1 MNPIAER
8 ARWFGPDDGLFGVVT
23 PATGVP
29 ARGIGLVLM
38 NPGTLHRV
46 GGARLNVRLARM
58 AAAAAVPAI
67 RFDFSGL
74 GDSEVRHET
83 APYVESM
90 VADLRAAMAL
100 LADETGV
107 SRFALVGHCTG
118 AAMSYEAALVDE
130 RIVGIVQLEGFAY
143 RTSRYQWHRWRR
155 LLARRST
162 WLAIARGEKRIVP
175 FVARAARRLAGATPG
190 AERSSARE
198 AESVEEARR
207 RIRGLVD
214 LLPAREEMRAGL
226 AQLVA
231 RGVHMLHV
239 YAGGDHHY
247 YSYRTQFLDAFPG
260 LDFEDLLELE
270 HLPEADHYF
279 SRPDH
284 QRWLDARIMAWLE
297 RLPPDGAQD
306 PAGVPARP
314 VPAAAAH
321 APTPRR

>member
-1 MNPIAER
+1 MSPTEER
-8 ARWFGPDDGLFGVVT
+8 ARWFGPDDGLFGIVT
-23 PATGVP
+23 PAAAGVP
-29 ARGIGLVLM
+29 TRGVGLVLM

-46 GGARLNVRLARM
+46 GGARLNVRLAR
-58 AAAAAVPAI
+58 AAAAAGVPAI

-74 GDSEVRHET
+74 GDSEVRREP

-118 AAMSYEAALVDE
+118 AAMSYEAALVDD

-143 RTSRYQWHRWRR
+143 RTAGYRRHRWRR

-162 WLAIARGEKRIVP
+162 WLAIARGEKRILP
-175 FVARAARRLAGATPG
+175 FAARVARRLVGATAD
-190 AERSSARE
+190 AERSGARD

-207 RIRGLVD
+207 RIRGLAD
-214 LLPAREEMRAGL
+214 LLPARDEMRGGL
-226 AQLVA
+226 ARLVA

-239 YAGGDHHY
+239 YAGGDDHY

-260 LDFEDLLELE
+260 LDFEGLLELE

-284 QRWLDARIMAWLE
+284 QRWLDARIMAWLGC
-297 RLPPDGAQD
+297 LPPVDA
-306 PAGVPARP
+306 PA
-314 VPAAAAH
+314 
-321 APTPRR
+321 